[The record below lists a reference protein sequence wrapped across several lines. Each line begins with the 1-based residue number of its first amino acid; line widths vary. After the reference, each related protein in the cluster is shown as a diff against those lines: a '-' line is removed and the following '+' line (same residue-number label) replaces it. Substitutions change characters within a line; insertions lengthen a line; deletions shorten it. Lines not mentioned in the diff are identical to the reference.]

1 MEQNNEVLSENS
13 TEEPNSDGQII
24 TSNHSIKTVKSLSTF
39 VGEHLSSF
47 LFIISASG
55 VLIQIIE
62 LSSIHISYLRFF
74 SVTQIPSDA
83 ALILIPVSVFLL
95 TNILYNFILPSKYF
109 DYSHEKYIENTF
121 KQLFIK
127 TFPLAIIVIVL
138 GYGYFREENILE
150 NPMTTLILFSSYL
163 GLLYILVNY
172 LFITFITFTRGF
184 KDSGRII
191 NRKAVLTVFTIVALA
206 ISNYRI
212 GEILPRYLNTQLDY
226 YEIVF
231 RDPYLFVNKGIAES
245 KILEEYQG
253 IKKINIVYF
262 NDTYTIVQV
271 LNPAFKGKYNN
282 HLVLKTDDIMY

>member
-1 MEQNNEVLSENS
+1 
-13 TEEPNSDGQII
+13 
-24 TSNHSIKTVKSLSTF
+24 
-39 VGEHLSSF
+39 
-47 LFIISASG
+47 
-55 VLIQIIE
+55 
-62 LSSIHISYLRFF
+62 
-74 SVTQIPSDA
+74 
-83 ALILIPVSVFLL
+83 
-95 TNILYNFILPSKYF
+95 
-109 DYSHEKYIENTF
+109 
-121 KQLFIK
+121 
-127 TFPLAIIVIVL
+127 
-138 GYGYFREENILE
+138 
-150 NPMTTLILFSSYL
+150 MTTLILFSSYL